1 MSIMINRELCVGCG
15 KCRKVC
21 PGSLLKEGQEEK
33 AYIAYPKD
41 CWGCAACVKECPV
54 NAISL
59 YLGADVGGKGSRLSV
74 EEKGN
79 LLCWK
84 VEKTDGTTV
93 RIEVNKKDAN
103 QY

>member
-1 MSIMINRELCVGCG
+1 MSITIKKDVCVGCG
-15 KCRKVC
+15 KCRMVC
-21 PGSLLKEGQEEK
+21 PGCLLKADQEKK

-41 CWGCAACVKECPV
+41 CWGCASCVKECPV

-59 YLGADVGGKGSRLSV
+59 YLGADMGGKGSLLSV
-74 EEKGN
+74 AEKGD

-93 RIEVNKKDAN
+93 RIEVNKKDSN